1 MGYFTIKNEVSS
13 EFEEKKSKFIG
24 HAKRVYTDEEA
35 RAFIDK
41 IKEEHKEATH
51 NVYAYIIGENMGIQR
66 YSDDGEPQGTAGVP
80 VLDVIKK
87 NNVTDVAVVVTRYF
101 GGILL
106 GKGGLV
112 RAYSK
117 GAAEALKEGEIVE
130 KVLGCALYITIEYDL
145 LGKAQYICAQNM
157 WHIEDTEYTD
167 KVKIIILCTLEDAE
181 VIKKEI
187 TQITSG
193 KCEFSIA
200 DEKHYFK
207 LNNRLIEEV

>member
-13 EFEEKKSKFIG
+13 EFEEKKSIFIG

-41 IKEEHKEATH
+41 IKEEHKEARH

-112 RAYSK
+112 RAYGR
-117 GAAEALKEGEIVE
+117 GAAEAIKDAEIVE
-130 KVLGCALYITIEYDL
+130 KVLGCALFITIEYDL
-145 LGKAQYICAQNM
+145 LGKVQYTCAQNM

-167 KVKIIILCTLEDAE
+167 KVKIIILSTLEDIE

-193 KCEFSIA
+193 KCEFNTA
-200 DEKHYFK
+200 DKKHYFK